1 MKRYRVQISNEYFI
15 HNKVFGP
22 VLNLNTIS
30 AYLYNSNNNA
40 ECNKVLIFDGPFEDR
55 FDHKIIKNKKCW
67 FVVDYSYE
75 NGLSQSDVDNKVK
88 RYKKLGINPND
99 VLMILN
105 SSAQSYPVKAEF
117 KIIYIDI
124 FAISA
129 VARVFDYKHPV
140 SRFSNRPKKFNLLLG
155 KIGKL
160 NRAEAIYRF
169 YKKGILENTVAG
181 LLGERK
187 EIHSALDL
195 KDPVFYRDI
204 RHYLKSPDKVKTAQ
218 LSSGTTS
225 QGWSNKSIVYD
236 NSSVSYICETFDNTE
251 YGNFITEKTY
261 RPIINQHPFVVQ
273 ASPRMLEYM
282 REQGFKTFNNLIN
295 ESYDKDPVSVNR
307 IDNTIDQAVKL
318 LDHTLTNAD
327 TVKSIVTHNYN
338 MLLDRARHQL
348 NELKQHLDLLLT

>member
-1 MKRYRVQISNEYFI
+1 MKRYRAKISNEYFI
-15 HNKVFGP
+15 NSKNFSP
-22 VLNLNTIS
+22 ELNLNTIC
-30 AYLYNSNNNA
+30 AFLSNKNTD
-40 ECNKVLIFDGPFEDR
+40 KDSKKQIVFDTPFEIC
-55 FDHKIIKNKKCW
+55 FNYKELKNKQCK
-67 FVVDYSYE
+67 FIIDYSYE
-75 NGLSQSDVDNKVK
+75 SGLSQLDLDNKIDSYL
-88 RYKKLGINPND
+88 RLGIDLND
-99 VLMILN
+99 VLVILN
-105 SSAQSYPVKAEF
+105 SSAQAAPLRT
-117 KIIYIDI
+117 KIKILYIDI
-124 FAISA
+124 FALSA
-129 VARVFDYKHPV
+129 VARVFDYNHPV
-140 SRFSNRPKKFNLLLG
+140 SKFSDRPKKFNLLLG

-218 LSSGTTS
+218 LSSGITS